1 MKRLIRLTE
10 QDLHR
15 IVKESITRILKE
27 GADHKITYNGQDY
40 TLNADNQ
47 SSWYQLGDIRKD
59 MAKPYEQMANDADDE
74 IDRISDQEGFRKNP
88 QLLQQYVDAKNR
100 RSQNNAIADKYQQKA
115 WRNDDNGYGIARR
128 DLEKFNQHLDRYF
141 PRT

>member
-27 GADHKITYNGQDY
+27 AADHKITYNGQDY

-59 MAKPYEQMANDADDE
+59 MAKPYKQMANDADDE
-74 IDRISDQEGFRKNP
+74 VDRISDQEGFRKNP
-88 QLLQQYVDAKNR
+88 QLLQQYVDAKNK
-100 RSQNNAIADKYQQKA
+100 RSQNNAIANKYQQKA
-115 WRNDDNGYGIARR
+115 WRNNDNGYGIARR

>member
-1 MKRLIRLTE
+1 MKKLIRLTE

-27 GADHKITYNGQDY
+27 AADHKITYNGQDY

-59 MAKPYEQMANDADDE
+59 MAKPYNQMADDADDE
-74 IDRISDQEGFRKNP
+74 ADRISDQEGFRKNP

-100 RSQNNAIADKYQQKA
+100 RSQNNAIANKYQQKA
-115 WRNDDNGYGIARR
+115 WRNNDNGYGIARR

>member
-1 MKRLIRLTE
+1 MKKLIRLTE

-15 IVKESITRILKE
+15 IVKESVTRILKE
-27 GADHKITYNGQDY
+27 AADHKITYNGQDY

-59 MAKPYEQMANDADDE
+59 MAKPYKQMADDADDE
-74 IDRISDQEGFRKNP
+74 ADRISDREGFHKNP
-88 QLLQQYVDAKNR
+88 QLMQQYVDAKNR

-115 WRNDDNGYGIARR
+115 WRNNDNGYGIARR

>member
-1 MKRLIRLTE
+1 MKKLIRLTE

-27 GADHKITYNGQDY
+27 AADHKITYNGQDY

-59 MAKPYEQMANDADDE
+59 MAKPYKQMADDADDE
-74 IDRISDQEGFRKNP
+74 ADRISDQEGFRKNP

-115 WRNDDNGYGIARR
+115 WRNNDNGYGIARR

>member
-1 MKRLIRLTE
+1 MKKLVRLTE
-10 QDLHR
+10 SDLHR
-15 IVKESITRILKE
+15 IVKESVTRILKE
-27 GADHKITYNGQDY
+27 AADHKITYNGQDY

-59 MAKPYEQMANDADDE
+59 MAKPYKQMADDADDE
-74 IDRISDQEGFRKNP
+74 ADRISDQEGFYKNP
-88 QLLQQYVDAKNR
+88 QLMQQYVDAKNR

-115 WRNDDNGYGIARR
+115 WRNNDNGYGIARR
-128 DLEKFNQHLDRYF
+128 DLEKFNRHLDRYF

>member
-27 GADHKITYNGQDY
+27 AADHKITYNGQDY

-59 MAKPYEQMANDADDE
+59 MAKPYKQMADDADDE
-74 IDRISDQEGFRKNP
+74 ADRISDQEGFRKNP

-100 RSQNNAIADKYQQKA
+100 RWQNSAIADKYQQKA
-115 WRNDDNGYGIARR
+115 WRNNDNGYGIARR

>member
-1 MKRLIRLTE
+1 MKKLIRLTE

-15 IVKESITRILKE
+15 IVKESVTRILKE
-27 GADHKITYNGQDY
+27 AADHKITYNGQDY

-59 MAKPYEQMANDADDE
+59 MAKPYKQMANDADDE
-74 IDRISDQEGFRKNP
+74 VDRISDQEGFRKNP

-100 RSQNNAIADKYQQKA
+100 RSQNNAIANKYQQKA
-115 WRNDDNGYGIARR
+115 WRNNDNGYGIARR

>member
-1 MKRLIRLTE
+1 MKKLIRLTE

-27 GADHKITYNGQDY
+27 AADHKITYNGQDY

-59 MAKPYEQMANDADDE
+59 MAKPYKQMADDADDE
-74 IDRISDQEGFRKNP
+74 ADRISDQEGFRKNP

-115 WRNDDNGYGIARR
+115 WRNNDNGYGIARR
-128 DLEKFNQHLDRYF
+128 DLEKFNKHLDRYF

>member
-1 MKRLIRLTE
+1 MKKLIRLTE

-15 IVKESITRILKE
+15 IVKESVTRILKE
-27 GADHKITYNGQDY
+27 AADHKITYNGQDY

-47 SSWYQLGDIRKD
+47 SSWYKLGDIRKD
-59 MAKPYEQMANDADDE
+59 MAKPYKQMADDADDE
-74 IDRISDQEGFRKNP
+74 ADRISDQEGFHKNP
-88 QLLQQYVDAKNR
+88 QLMQQYVDARNR

-115 WRNDDNGYGIARR
+115 WRNNDNGYGIARR

>member
-1 MKRLIRLTE
+1 MKKLIRLTE

-27 GADHKITYNGQDY
+27 AADHKITYNGQDY

-59 MAKPYEQMANDADDE
+59 MAKPYKQMADDADDE
-74 IDRISDQEGFRKNP
+74 ADRISDQEGFYKNP
-88 QLLQQYVDAKNR
+88 QLMQQYVDAKNR
-100 RSQNNAIADKYQQKA
+100 RSQNNAIANKYQQKA
-115 WRNDDNGYGIARR
+115 WRNNDNGYGIARR

>member
-1 MKRLIRLTE
+1 MKKLIRLTE
-10 QDLHR
+10 QDLHK

-27 GADHKITYNGQDY
+27 AADHKITYNGQDY

-59 MAKPYEQMANDADDE
+59 MAKPYKQMANDADDE
-74 IDRISDQEGFRKNP
+74 ADRISDQEGFRKNP

-115 WRNDDNGYGIARR
+115 WRNNDNGYGIARR
-128 DLEKFNQHLDRYF
+128 DLEKFNKHLDRYF

>member
-1 MKRLIRLTE
+1 MKKLIRLTE

-15 IVKESITRILKE
+15 IVKESVTRILKE
-27 GADHKITYNGQDY
+27 AADHKITYNGQDY

-59 MAKPYEQMANDADDE
+59 MAKPYKQMADDADDE
-74 IDRISDQEGFRKNP
+74 ADRISDQEGFYKNP
-88 QLLQQYVDAKNR
+88 QLMQQYVDAKNR
-100 RSQNNAIADKYQQKA
+100 RSQNNAIANKYQQKA
-115 WRNDDNGYGIARR
+115 WRNNDNGYGIARR